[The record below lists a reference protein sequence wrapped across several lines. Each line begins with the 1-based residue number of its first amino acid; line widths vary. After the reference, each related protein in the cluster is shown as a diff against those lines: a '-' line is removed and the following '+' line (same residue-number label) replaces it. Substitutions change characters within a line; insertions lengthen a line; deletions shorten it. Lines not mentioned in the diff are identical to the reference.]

1 MNGSANNLVLSGE
14 SPFSPGE
21 TAVSFFRER
30 RDYPLSS
37 RGEMAEDQPIDSGN
51 RPGLP
56 DGDEDRLR
64 FQTLGSFYRLNLYL
78 RRAKRPYLDYT
89 GARLVTY

>member
-1 MNGSANNLVLSGE
+1 
-14 SPFSPGE
+14 
-21 TAVSFFRER
+21 
-30 RDYPLSS
+30 
-37 RGEMAEDQPIDSGN
+37 MAEDQPIESGN

-56 DGDEDRLR
+56 DDDGDRLR

-89 GARLVTY
+89 RARLVTY